1 MTSQEQPQQTDTTP
15 FLALTHFITS
25 MLAVLLQGF
34 LWLSE
39 LLVLLFVMAFACV
52 DTLHALDSPLPTSW
66 WSG

>member
-15 FLALTHFITS
+15 FLALNHFITS

>member
-1 MTSQEQPQQTDTTP
+1 MISKSHTLQTETTP

>member
-1 MTSQEQPQQTDTTP
+1 
-15 FLALTHFITS
+15 